1 MTSLSTITLSN
12 SLTWVL
18 MVTMAEI
25 CSWTYLA
32 LGGEIGTARAT
43 VGVDV
48 DIRCGENGV
57 LQSAREKVRLGFLSL
72 PRALSTVGSEL
83 VMSWSFDCIVSILV
97 SDNDISNSGVLSF
110 LPEPLTCGKN
120 VL

>member
-1 MTSLSTITLSN
+1 
-12 SLTWVL
+12 
-18 MVTMAEI
+18 MVTIAEI
-25 CSWTYLA
+25 CSLIYLA

-57 LQSAREKVRLGFLSL
+57 LQSAREKEMLGFLSRA
-72 PRALSTVGSEL
+72 RALSTVASEL
-83 VMSWSFDCIVSILV
+83 VVSWSFDAIVSILV
-97 SDNDISNSGVLSF
+97 SDNDISKSGVLSF
-110 LPEPLTCGKN
+110 LPVPLTCGRN